1 MPSDISSE
9 EYETQKRNGPGYCVC
24 LYILH
29 LSVFLQYKLK
39 AKNTQQQKKNWK
51 KNKKLKATPVSP
63 RRPSQVA
70 NTLLCNWYTLRYR
83 VALWCYEGTYRRAI
97 YTYRCLLWNTQQ
109 NRNFQPKEPVQR
121 AQVARVTVLQDLETC
136 FFCFIFHSFLS
147 FLSLFPP
154 CFFRFLSAATPSAAR
169 ARACVHLI
177 VHLSIYR
184 SRCWKQST
192 LSADLSDA
200 SPANNRN
207 PSIVVWRWNHLGF
220 LIPNALCLW
229 IQKSIKVPYM
239 NLPRGT
245 SSIIIQDSSR
255 TAQKDIYSIK
265 NWYMYLLCTSLAFY
279 QD

>member
-39 AKNTQQQKKNWK
+39 AIRTHNNKKNWK
-51 KNKKLKATPVSP
+51 KNKKSKATPVSP
-63 RRPSQVA
+63 RRPSQVV

-136 FFCFIFHSFLS
+136 FFFFYFSFFFVFSLPFPPVFLS
-147 FLSLFPP
+147 VSISSDSECCSRARLCPPDCPSKYLSLALLKTINPKRWP
-154 CFFRFLSAATPSAAR
+154 FRREPSEQQKPIDCCLALEPSWIFDTKCSLFMDSKVNKSSLYELAT
-169 ARACVHLI
+169 
-177 VHLSIYR
+177 
-184 SRCWKQST
+184 
-192 LSADLSDA
+192 
-200 SPANNRN
+200 
-207 PSIVVWRWNHLGF
+207 WNKFDH
-220 LIPNALCLW
+220 
-229 IQKSIKVPYM
+229 Y
-239 NLPRGT
+239 PR
-245 SSIIIQDSSR
+245 
-255 TAQKDIYSIK
+255 
-265 NWYMYLLCTSLAFY
+265 
-279 QD
+279 